1 MQSLLYRPEGITAL
15 QRAFGRHQYAF
26 FCSCESYTSLQG
38 FGIPARYEGGKH
50 SLVFAR
56 RYTQEIDD
64 RYPVLKRL
72 PKPSI
77 VGRIRILPHKCI
89 IDRLIALEDLTM
101 HLALIVIPD
110 LPARSR
116 VDSLDG

>member
-1 MQSLLYRPEGITAL
+1 MKAGNN
-15 QRAFGRHQYAF
+15 
-26 FCSCESYTSLQG
+26 
-38 FGIPARYEGGKH
+38 
-50 SLVFAR
+50 SLVSAR

-64 RYPVLKRL
+64 RCPVLKRL
-72 PKPSI
+72 PKPSS
-77 VGRIRILPHKCI
+77 VGRIRILSHKCI